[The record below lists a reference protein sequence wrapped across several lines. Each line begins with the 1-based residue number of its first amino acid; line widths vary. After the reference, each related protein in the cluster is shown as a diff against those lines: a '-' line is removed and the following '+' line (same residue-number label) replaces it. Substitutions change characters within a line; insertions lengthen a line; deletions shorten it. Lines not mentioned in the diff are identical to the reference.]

1 MTAKFK
7 VKADGTERLILS
19 GIEMDLVAALLENV
33 RLGQGDPYKSAALN
47 ILEALNGSSAYDGFQ
62 YQHSAKVDVTIEY
75 SDGNAHT
82 YNTDSIIYDTVIDV
96 RSADKSGPE
105 KCSAEC
111 SNLCAEQCAATRDST
126 VKHKLAQEDAEP
138 STRPAADE
146 MVVDPFAGTVIC
158 RMDSDG
164 VVRYFMPYKSCIPGA
179 IYYGGQPRE
188 VQ

>member
-33 RLGQGDPYKSAALN
+33 RIGQGDPYKSAALN
-47 ILEALNGSSAYDGFQ
+47 ILEALNESSAYDGFQ

-75 SDGNAHT
+75 SDGNVHT
-82 YNTDSIIYDTVIDV
+82 YSTDSIIYDTVIDV
-96 RSADKSGPE
+96 HSVDKSGPE
-105 KCSAEC
+105 KCAAEC

-126 VKHKLAQEDAEP
+126 VKHKLTQEDAEP

-146 MVVDPFAGTVIC
+146 MVVDPFTGTVI
-158 RMDSDG
+158 RRVDSDG
-164 VVRYFMPYKSCIPGA
+164 GVRYFMPYIQKQSTA
-179 IYYGGQPRE
+179 DQTQQ

>member
-7 VKADGTERLILS
+7 VKSDGTERLILS

-82 YNTDSIIYDTVIDV
+82 YNTDSIIYDTVIEV
-96 RSADKSGPE
+96 RSVDKSGPE
-105 KCSAEC
+105 KCASEC
-111 SNLCAEQCAATRDST
+111 SNFCAEQCAATRDSA
-126 VKHKLAQEDAEP
+126 VKHKLVQEDNVL
-138 STRPAADE
+138 STRPKADE
-146 MVVDPFAGTVIC
+146 MSVDPFTGNVV
-158 RMDSDG
+158 RRVDSDG
-164 VVRYFMPYKSCIPGA
+164 GVRYFMPYKSYIQEQSTMA
-179 IYYGGQPRE
+179 GQTHK

>member
-62 YQHSAKVDVTIEY
+62 YQHSAKVDVSIEY

-82 YNTDSIIYDTVIDV
+82 YNTDSIIYDTVIEV
-96 RSADKSGPE
+96 YSVDKSGP
-105 KCSAEC
+105 
-111 SNLCAEQCAATRDST
+111 EQCAATRDSMDKYKPT
-126 VKHKLAQEDAEP
+126 QEDNEL
-138 STRPAADE
+138 STRPEADE
-146 MVVDPFAGTVIC
+146 MVVDPFTGTVI
-158 RMDSDG
+158 RRVDSDG
-164 VVRYFMPYKSCIPGA
+164 GVRYFMPYIQKQSTPD
-179 IYYGGQPRE
+179 QTQQ

>member
-47 ILEALNGSSAYDGFQ
+47 ILEALDRSSAYDGFQ
-62 YQHSAKVDVTIEY
+62 YKHSAKVDVTIEY

-96 RSADKSGPE
+96 HSADKSGPE

-111 SNLCAEQCAATRDST
+111 SNFCAEQCAATRDSV
-126 VKHKLAQEDAEP
+126 VKHKLTQEDAEP

-146 MVVDPFAGTVIC
+146 MVVDPFTGTVI
-158 RMDSDG
+158 RRVDSDG
-164 VVRYFMPYKSCIPGA
+164 GVRYFMPYIQKQSTPD
-179 IYYGGQPRE
+179 QTQQ